1 MKTLLIATRNAHK
14 VGEIRAI
21 LGDQFQF
28 LTLNDFPGAP
38 AVVEDAETFAGN
50 ATKKAVALARWIS
63 ENSKIRI
70 QSPNMDFVL
79 ADDSGLEVD
88 ALGGRP
94 GVHSAR
100 FAAVDSARSGN
111 TPDADN
117 NAKLLRL
124 LENISPEK
132 RTARF
137 RCVIAIVPV
146 LKDEIEVASPFCFA
160 TEPDLPTFDGA
171 CAGKIIFAPAGKIG
185 FGYDPLF
192 VPDGFTQTFA
202 ELGEDVKNK
211 LSHRAQALEK
221 LKTYFSK
228 LPI

>member
-50 ATKKAVALARWIS
+50 ATKKAAELAQWLVV
-63 ENSKIRI
+63 NDPKLKIKNLK
-70 QSPNMDFVL
+70 SDFVL

-88 ALGGRP
+88 ALHGAP
-94 GVHSAR
+94 GVFSAR
-100 FAAVDSARSGN
+100 FSLMHPPVAGPPLPVDEA
-111 TPDADN
+111 N
-117 NAKLLRL
+117 NRL
-124 LENISPEK
+124 LLERMRGVEI

-137 RCVIAIVPV
+137 VCAIALADGGQLRGVWRGAVEGII
-146 LKDEIEVASPFCFA
+146 LDEPR
-160 TEPDLPTFDGA
+160 GA
-171 CAGKIIFAPAGKIG
+171 GG

-192 VPDGFTQTFA
+192 FSPQVGCTF
-202 ELGEDVKNK
+202 GEASDDRKFAV
-211 LSHRAQALEK
+211 SHRGQALRAMLEGA
-221 LKTYFSK
+221 FSDRRTAFSS
-228 LPI
+228 